1 MESIMRNLVA
11 SLAFLATLAGAQ
23 AQETYPSKNVRIIVP
38 NPPGGVTDILAR
50 VIAASLQNAWGKTV
64 IVENKPGADDLIG
77 AEFVVRSEPD
87 GHTLLV
93 ISNSVHSAGPHIH
106 KDMRF
111 DPAKDLMPLV
121 LLGSATP
128 VMNVPAA
135 SPAKTVRDFIAMA
148 KEKPGFY
155 NYASMG
161 NGTYPHIAMEDF
173 KIRAGVNIQHVPYR
187 GATPAITALLQNE
200 VSSLIV
206 NMSNVSE
213 FVKAGQIRVIAAA
226 GAQRSAMFP
235 DLPTVAESGVPG
247 FATGNWW
254 GMFAPA
260 GLPPAIVEK
269 IRADVNRA
277 LSGPEAEKLYA
288 TQTLERINL
297 KPEQY
302 AAFMRE
308 DFERHGAQIR
318 AADVKKE

>member
-1 MESIMRNLVA
+1 MRQILSGLVLLAAFGAA
-11 SLAFLATLAGAQ
+11 S
-23 AQETYPSKNVRIIVP
+23 AQEPYPSRNVRVVVP

-50 VIAASLQNAWGKTV
+50 VIAQSLQTSWGKTV
-64 IVENKPGADDLIG
+64 FVENKPGADDLIG
-77 AEFVVRSEPD
+77 TEFVAKSAPD

-93 ISNSVHSAGPHIH
+93 VSNSPFSAGPHIH

-135 SPAKTVRDFIAMA
+135 SPVKTVRDFIAMA

-173 KIRAGVNIQHVPYR
+173 KIRTGTNIQHVPYR
-187 GATPAITALLQNE
+187 GATPAITALLQSE
-200 VSSLIV
+200 VASLIV
-206 NMSNVSE
+206 NMSNVGE
-213 FVKAGQIRVIAAA
+213 YVKAGQVRVIAAA
-226 GAQRSAMFP
+226 GAQRSKMFP

-254 GMFAPA
+254 GLFGPS

-277 LSGPEAEKLYA
+277 LSGMEAERLYA
-288 TQTLERINL
+288 TQTLERVNL
-297 KPEQY
+297 QPEQY

-308 DFERHGAQIR
+308 DFERHGEQIR
-318 AADVKKE
+318 AANVRKE

>member
-1 MESIMRNLVA
+1 MRKFIAGLAIFA
-11 SLAFLATLAGAQ
+11 SLAVAN
-23 AQETYPSKNVRIIVP
+23 AQEPYPSRNVRIVVP

-50 VIAASLQNAWGKTV
+50 VIAQSLQTSWGKTV
-64 IVENKPGADDLIG
+64 FVENKPGADDLIG
-77 AEFVVRSEPD
+77 TEFVAKSPPD

-93 ISNSVHSAGPHIH
+93 VSNSPFSAGPHIH

-111 DPAKDLMPLV
+111 DPVKDLMPLV

-135 SPAKTVRDFIAMA
+135 SPVKSVGDLVALA
-148 KEKPGFY
+148 KEKPGAL

-173 KIRAGVNIQHVPYR
+173 KIRTGTSIQHVPYR
-187 GATPAITALLQNE
+187 GATPAITALLQSE
-200 VSSLIV
+200 VATLIV

-226 GAQRSAMFP
+226 GPQRAPILP
-235 DLPTVAESGVPG
+235 DLPTVAETVPG

-254 GMFAPA
+254 GLFGPS

-269 IRADVNRA
+269 VRADVNRA
-277 LSGPEAEKLYA
+277 LSGPDAEKLYA

-297 KPEQY
+297 KPDQY

-308 DFERHGAQIR
+308 DFERHGQQIK
-318 AADVKKE
+318 AANVTKE